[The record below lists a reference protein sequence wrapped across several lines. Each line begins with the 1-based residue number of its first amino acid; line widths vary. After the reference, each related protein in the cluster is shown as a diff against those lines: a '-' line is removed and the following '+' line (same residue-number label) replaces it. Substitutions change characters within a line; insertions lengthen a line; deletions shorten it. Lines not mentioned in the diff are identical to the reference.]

1 MQTEITLLLDKIK
14 SEDMIS
20 VWPYLFQVTD
30 TWMSAGYF
38 NEANRLL
45 SVFFE
50 AKNEVAPQFYID
62 TYEIPWALT
71 GTRPHNVPAL
81 TRSIDD
87 IELGLWDNLFGPNG
101 YWGWRM
107 LSDCG
112 EALSVFIDRIKTTE
126 LEKLAGNDLRVRAA
140 MIAYDKD
147 RLGHVASS
155 EFLFEA
161 SLLLERFLEPRAPL
175 PSNLDLSGYV
185 PVYHAVSAQAI
196 LASRLGDVD
205 RATAHLVAI
214 SKNGIGLLLR
224 DGMVAKIALS
234 GVLGANWEITPQQ
247 CDEDAQLIEKA
258 LRERFKSGR
267 QLAYGRLTWRQLL
280 RRLHR
285 VWEVGPNR
293 EPATTTAIKT
303 AEKRL
308 GIRLPASYRAFLAV
322 TNGLAKY
329 NPVGVEIFPIEKIAW
344 LREVE
349 QELFDAYS
357 DPELEDISCKL
368 RKSLLIGSEPLG
380 TERLLLVPVDDPA
393 AEWECWFFAHWGQ
406 ELHQTFR
413 HFIGSELQRSDLL
426 VGVAHLAKF
435 GNVDC

>member
-126 LEKLAGNDLRVRAA
+126 LEKLAGNDLRVRHFPPIWIYPA
-140 MIAYDKD
+140 MFPSTTQSAL
-147 RLGHVASS
+147 R
-155 EFLFEA
+155 
-161 SLLLERFLEPRAPL
+161 RFLPAG
-175 PSNLDLSGYV
+175 SV
-185 PVYHAVSAQAI
+185 
-196 LASRLGDVD
+196 
-205 RATAHLVAI
+205 
-214 SKNGIGLLLR
+214 
-224 DGMVAKIALS
+224 M
-234 GVLGANWEITPQQ
+234 
-247 CDEDAQLIEKA
+247 LIE
-258 LRERFKSGR
+258 R
-267 QLAYGRLTWRQLL
+267 RLTWSPSAKMALDFSCATGWLQKLPSPAYWGPIGRSHLNNAMKTPSSSRRRCASGSNPDASL
-280 RRLHR
+280 RM
-285 VWEVGPNR
+285 EG
-293 EPATTTAIKT
+293 
-303 AEKRL
+303 
-308 GIRLPASYRAFLAV
+308 
-322 TNGLAKY
+322 
-329 NPVGVEIFPIEKIAW
+329 
-344 LREVE
+344 
-349 QELFDAYS
+349 
-357 DPELEDISCKL
+357 
-368 RKSLLIGSEPLG
+368 
-380 TERLLLVPVDDPA
+380 
-393 AEWECWFFAHWGQ
+393 
-406 ELHQTFR
+406 
-413 HFIGSELQRSDLL
+413 
-426 VGVAHLAKF
+426 
-435 GNVDC
+435 